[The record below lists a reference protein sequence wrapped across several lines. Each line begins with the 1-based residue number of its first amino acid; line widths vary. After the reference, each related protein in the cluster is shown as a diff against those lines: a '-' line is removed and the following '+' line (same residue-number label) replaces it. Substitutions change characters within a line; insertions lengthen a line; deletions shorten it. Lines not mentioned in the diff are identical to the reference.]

1 MQKRG
6 QMEQMHLQGRGGV
19 DPNRLVQ
26 MEQQLQ
32 NSEER
37 RKEEEKKRAIA
48 EGKHRHLENQLK
60 QQVHFELILNDVLY
74 GKRFKHRMYAKTQCN
89 HHMPQAAKLIFVLVC
104 AVPIQICEH
113 VQGQKGPAVAY
124 AGHFRGKRDAAAGS
138 SSYPQFRHR
147 QQRAQ
152 PFGKCRTAC
161 GEESMECA
169 SARMCACVAPKR
181 LPSCYTC
188 VHVVQL
194 QAIDGPLPDAL
205 TGQGQYAAGRQQLMH
220 VPAAGANGMMISP
233 GHMGIPGVCM
243 LGWFLL
249 TTIAPLPLP

>member
-1 MQKRG
+1 
-6 QMEQMHLQGRGGV
+6 MHLQGRGGV
-19 DPNRLVQ
+19 DPSRLVQ
-26 MEQQLQ
+26 LEQQLQ

-138 SSYPQFRHR
+138 SSNAQFRHR

-152 PFGKCRTAC
+152 PFGKCRTVC
-161 GEESMECA
+161 WEREQGMRFCSILR
-169 SARMCACVAPKR
+169 SCVAPQR
-181 LPSCYTC
+181 LPSCLTY
-188 VHVVQL
+188 VHVCSFKL
-194 QAIDGPLPDAL
+194 S
-205 TGQGQYAAGRQQLMH
+205 TGRFRT
-220 VPAAGANGMMISP
+220 P
-233 GHMGIPGVCM
+233 
-243 LGWFLL
+243 
-249 TTIAPLPLP
+249 

>member
-1 MQKRG
+1 MQNRG

-19 DPNRLVQ
+19 DPSRLVQ
-26 MEQQLQ
+26 LEQQLQ

-60 QQVHFELILNDVLY
+60 QQVHFELTLNEFVMARDSN
-74 GKRFKHRMYAKTQCN
+74 TTC
-89 HHMPQAAKLIFVLVC
+89 MPRRNAITACYKQSKSGFFLVC

-138 SSYPQFRHR
+138 SSNAQFCHR

-161 GEESMECA
+161 WGREQGMRFCSIC
-169 SARMCACVAPKR
+169 SCVAPQR
-181 LPSCYTC
+181 LPSCLTR
-188 VHVVQL
+188 VHVCSFKL
-194 QAIDGPLPDAL
+194 S
-205 TGQGQYAAGRQQLMH
+205 TGRFRT
-220 VPAAGANGMMISP
+220 P
-233 GHMGIPGVCM
+233 
-243 LGWFLL
+243 
-249 TTIAPLPLP
+249 